1 MGGDNTDMTILGL
14 SLAAALAAGAAAT
27 DAPAREAPQAPPPA
41 SGRIRSGSERFDFD
55 AREKQVASGD
65 QRIAPLQPSQFT
77 KEAQDIAASLQAFFG
92 SKEEGI
98 PKTFATM
105 FKHPGLYRGQMQL
118 GLELNQHGKLPPR
131 EREMVILRTAWLVRS
146 PFEWGEHVAYGK
158 RLGLTSADIDRITEG
173 SSATGWNEHDRAVL
187 RAVEELVGD
196 YAVADATW
204 ATLAKTWDE
213 PQLMEL
219 PGLVGS
225 YTMTAMI
232 YNSLRFGLLKGNDG
246 FRTR

>member
-1 MGGDNTDMTILGL
+1 LRKITILGYG
-14 SLAAALAAGAAAT
+14 LAIAMSCGFHVYAET
-27 DAPAREAPQAPPPA
+27 PAQPTPAPPA
-41 SGRIRSGSERFDFD
+41 SGRISSGPTPFEYG

-65 QRIAPLQPSQFT
+65 QRIAPLKPEEFT
-77 KEAQDIAASLQAFFG
+77 KEAQDIAAQLQAFFG
-92 SKEEGI
+92 SKEQGV

-105 FKHPGLYRGQMQL
+105 FKHPGLYQGQMQL

-158 RLGLTSADIDRITEG
+158 RLGLSSEDIERITQG
-173 SSATGWNEHDRAVL
+173 SSALGWNEHDRAVL
-187 RAVEELVGD
+187 RGVEELVGD
-196 YAVADATW
+196 YAVSDATW
-204 ATLAKTWDE
+204 ATLAKTWNE

-219 PGLVGS
+219 PGLVGA

-232 YNSLRFGLLKGNDG
+232 YNSLRFGMLKGNDG

>member
-1 MGGDNTDMTILGL
+1 MSVLGIGLAMAL
-14 SLAAALAAGAAAT
+14 SSAAVPAADAA
-27 DAPAREAPQAPPPA
+27 DAAEAAQAPSRPIP
-41 SGRIRSGSERFDFD
+41 SGPTPFDWA

-65 QRIAPLQPSQFT
+65 QRVPPLAPEQLD

-92 SKEEGI
+92 SKPGGM
-98 PKTFATM
+98 TAFATM
-105 FKHPGLYRGQMQL
+105 YKHPGLYKGQMQL

-146 PFEWGEHVAYGK
+146 PYEWGEHVGYGK
-158 RLGLTSADIDRITEG
+158 KLGLTSAEIERITQG
-173 SSATGWNEHDRAVL
+173 SAAPGWNEHDRAVL
-187 RAVEELVGD
+187 RGVEELIGD
-196 YAVADATW
+196 HAISDATW
-204 ATLAKTWDE
+204 ATLAKTWTE
-213 PQLMEL
+213 PQLLEL

-232 YNSLRFGLLKGNDG
+232 YNSLRLGLLTGNNG

>member
-1 MGGDNTDMTILGL
+1 MTILGI
-14 SLAAALAAGAAAT
+14 SLAVALSAASGSTAAAPT
-27 DAPAREAPQAPPPA
+27 GEAPA
-41 SGRIRSGSERFDFD
+41 SGRIQTGPRSFDQA

-65 QRIAPLQPSQFT
+65 QRVAPLAPEQFS
-77 KEAQDIAASLQAFFG
+77 KEAQDIATSLQAFFG
-92 SKEEGI
+92 SKPGGE
-98 PKTFATM
+98 KTYATM
-105 FKHPGLYRGQMQL
+105 FKHPGLYKGQMQL

-158 RLGLTSADIDRITEG
+158 RLGLTSAEIERITQG
-173 SSATGWNEHDRAVL
+173 SSAPGWNEHDRAVL
-187 RAVEELVGD
+187 RGVEELVGD
-196 YAVADATW
+196 YAVSDATW

-213 PQLMEL
+213 PQRMEL

-225 YTMTAMI
+225 YAMTAMI
-232 YNSLRFGLLKGNDG
+232 YNTLRFGLLKGNDG

>member
-1 MGGDNTDMTILGL
+1 MATLVLNLAFAA
-14 SLAAALAAGAAAT
+14 SLGAASVSQPAAEAAKPIEST
-27 DAPAREAPQAPPPA
+27 RMQCGIVPGFVPSDYSARE
-41 SGRIRSGSERFDFD
+41 R
-55 AREKQVASGD
+55 QVASGD
-65 QRIAPLQPSQFT
+65 QRIAPLSPQEFSA
-77 KEAQDIAASLQAFFG
+77 EAEQISDSLQAFFG
-92 SKEEGI
+92 SKEDGV

-131 EREMVILRTAWLVRS
+131 ERELAILRVAWLVRS

-158 RLGLTSADIDRITEG
+158 KLGLSAEEIDWITQG
-173 SSATGWNEHDRAVL
+173 SSAPGWGEHDRAVL
-187 RAVEELVGD
+187 RGVEELMCD
-196 YAVADATW
+196 HAVSGETW
-204 ATLAKTWDE
+204 DVLAKTWNE

-232 YNSLRFGLLKGNDG
+232 YNTLRFGLLKGNDG
-246 FRTR
+246 FSQR